1 MQAELRRLGGVDT
14 ARQNRMRQAMSGMM
28 TMMMQMITRSQSPDV
43 TFLQMMVP
51 HHGSANEM
59 ANIALQNAQS
69 DAVLG
74 LAQRIIMMQADE
86 MHDFKDWLRTRQ

>member
-1 MQAELRRLGGVDT
+1 MQGLGGAAVRRELVDG
-14 ARQNRMRQAMSGMM
+14 RF
-28 TMMMQMITRSQSPDV
+28 DV
-43 TFLQMMVP
+43 LKVP